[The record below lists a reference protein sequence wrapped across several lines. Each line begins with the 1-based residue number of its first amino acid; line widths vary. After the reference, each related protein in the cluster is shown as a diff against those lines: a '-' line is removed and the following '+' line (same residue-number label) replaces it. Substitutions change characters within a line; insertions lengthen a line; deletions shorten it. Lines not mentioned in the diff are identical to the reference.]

1 MIILCEVT
9 QKDKYHM
16 HQLFNMWNLKQDT
29 VNLSIREKQNQGH
42 REQTGS
48 CQDRVGWEREGL
60 GVWDQQM

>member
-42 REQTGS
+42 RE
-48 CQDRVGWEREGL
+48 
-60 GVWDQQM
+60 